1 MTANNLFSHGSAI
14 LKADFHLHTRR
25 DKEFKYNGADNRFV
39 ADYVEALEKAG
50 IRIGLIANHNK
61 FDLKE
66 YKALKAKASGKEI
79 FLLPGVELSITG
91 GNGGLHVLIAFNPD
105 EWITATDDFI
115 NKFLD
120 GVFAG
125 IANHGDSNTTCPKG
139 LNDILNILN
148 SEYQKDHFV
157 IFAHVEQSKGL
168 LKECNGTTI
177 STMIES
183 PHFKGSVLAV
193 QKLRTRDE
201 IPKLKKWIGYDLAR
215 VEGSDPKSIDK
226 IEKYKDKESY
236 IKIGEL
242 SFATVKY
249 ALSDHTGRVFD
260 STESISHGYVES
272 VKFTGGKLNGQTVVL
287 SPYLNTMIGIRGSGK
302 SSLLE
307 IIRWGLDLTAVED
320 SNYKNSL
327 VNNVLGSGGQISL
340 TVVDGHGK
348 EFEIRKINGES
359 SKILDSSGK
368 DITVSVST
376 ILRNPLYF
384 GQKDLSASKVGYE
397 VKLLD
402 KFVAGKIPDRKSDLT
417 GKIQKVAESIKLL
430 LNLEGIPDK
439 VNRLEEEN
447 RELEYKLKIFEEKG
461 LAEKLTKQTE
471 FGKDGVKL
479 DSFVEVGEQ
488 LADSLEEFL
497 SKECSLEDFDLS
509 DYKSKYNEELFA
521 RLQASIDTLKKHIFE
536 LRKMSATISGDVRSL
551 AAIRDEFTA
560 LSEQLKEEFA
570 EIKRSVNSE
579 NLDLDSFVNAKK
591 KIEVNKTEIEKLK
604 KVQKSDKS
612 IRNAISTAIREKNE
626 ILTEQFNA
634 YKTETDGINTSQNE
648 LTVNLTFKGDKANLA
663 EALKGLI
670 KGTGIREADV
680 KIKKLC
686 EEFPDSI
693 AIIDDLFLKDGSQ
706 LKSLLGNSDYEKL
719 AIRIRESYGDLLSV
733 ISENAIEILYHGKQL
748 KNHSIGQRASALILF
763 ILSQNQNDII
773 IIDQPEDDLDNQV
786 VYKEFIKVLKAKK
799 SSVQFIFATHNANIP
814 VLGDS
819 EKIISSEYEDDK
831 MTLSEGTIDTAATH
845 KKIIDIMEGGEEAF
859 QRRNTIYSS
868 WRNIV

>member
-25 DKEFKYNGADNRFV
+25 DKEFTYVGAGDRFV
-39 ADYVEALEKAG
+39 ADYVEALEKAA

-61 FDLKE
+61 FDLGE
-66 YKALKAKASGKEI
+66 FKALKAKANSKDI
-79 FLLPGVELSITG
+79 LLLPGVELSITG
-91 GNGGLHVLIAFNPD
+91 GSGGLHVLIAFNPAD
-105 EWITATDDFI
+105 WITTTDDFI

-120 GVFAG
+120 TVFG
-125 IANHGDSNTTCPKG
+125 SIPNREDSNITCRKD
-139 LNDILNILN
+139 LNDILDILN
-148 SEYQKDHFV
+148 GEYQKDHFV
-157 IFAHVEQSKGL
+157 IFAHVEQNKGL
-168 LKECNGTTI
+168 LKECNGTAI
-177 STMIES
+177 GTMIGS
-183 PHFKGSVLAV
+183 SHFKGSVLAV
-193 QKLRTRDE
+193 QKLRTRDN
-201 IPKLKKWIGYDLAR
+201 IRKLNQWIGYSLAR
-215 VEGSDPKSIDK
+215 VEGSDPKSIDH
-226 IEKYKDKESY
+226 IEKYKDTASY

-242 SFATVKY
+242 SFSAVKY
-249 ALSDHTGRVFD
+249 VLTDHSGRVFD
-260 STESISHGYVES
+260 SLELITHGYVES
-272 VKFTGGKLNGQTVVL
+272 VSFTGGKLNGQTIAL

-307 IIRWGLDLTAVED
+307 IIRWGLDLAAVED
-320 SNYKNSL
+320 SNYKESL
-327 VNNVLGSGGQISL
+327 INNVLGSGGQISL
-340 TVVDGHGK
+340 TVIDEHGK
-348 EFEIRKINGES
+348 KFEIRKINGES

-368 DITVSVST
+368 DIMVSVST
-376 ILRNPLYF
+376 IVRNPLYF

-402 KFVAGKIPDRKSDLT
+402 KFIAGKIPDRKSDLT
-417 GKIQKVAESIKLL
+417 EKIQKIAENIRLF

-479 DSFVEVGEQ
+479 DSFVKAGEQ
-488 LADSLEEFL
+488 LADSLEEFI
-497 SKECSLEDFDLS
+497 SEECSLENFDLLG
-509 DYKSKYNEELFA
+509 YNSKYNEELFT
-521 RLQASIDTLKKHIFE
+521 RLQASIGTLKKHISE
-536 LRKMSATISGDVRSL
+536 LRKMSTTISDDVRSL

-591 KIEVNKTEIEKLK
+591 KIEINKTEIEKLK
-604 KVQKSDKS
+604 KAQKSDKT
-612 IRNAISTAIREKNE
+612 ICNAISSAIRERNE
-626 ILTEQFNA
+626 ILAKQFNA
-634 YKTETDGINTSQNE
+634 YKTETDGINASQGE
-648 LTVNLTFKGDKANLA
+648 LTVNLTFKGDKANLT
-663 EALKGLI
+663 EALKALI

-686 EEFPDSI
+686 DKFPDSV
-693 AIIDDLFLKDGSQ
+693 AIIDDLFLKDGGE
-706 LKSLLGNSDYEKL
+706 LKSLLSNSDFEKL
-719 AIRIRESYGDLLSV
+719 ATKIREGYGDFLNV
-733 ISENAIEILYHGKQL
+733 ISGNAIEILYHGKQL

-763 ILSQNQNDII
+763 ILSQSQNDII

-786 VYKEFIKVLKAKK
+786 VYKEFIRALKEKK

-831 MTLSEGTIDTAATH
+831 MALSEGTIDTAATH

-859 QRRNTIYSS
+859 KRRNAIYSS
-868 WRNIV
+868 WSN

>member
-1 MTANNLFSHGSAI
+1 MTASNQFYHGSEI
-14 LKADFHLHTRR
+14 LKTDFHLHTRR
-25 DKEFKYNGADNRFV
+25 DKEFTYDGADDCFV
-39 ADYVEALEKAG
+39 TDYVEALDKAE
-50 IRIGLIANHNK
+50 IKIGMIANHNK
-61 FDLKE
+61 FDLGE
-66 YKALKAKASGKEI
+66 FKALKAKASSKGI
-79 FLLPGVELSITG
+79 LLLPGVELSITG
-91 GNGGLHVLIAFNPD
+91 GSGGLHILIAFNPD
-105 EWITATDDFI
+105 EWITAMDDFI

-120 GVFAG
+120 TVFG
-125 IANHGDSNTTCPKG
+125 STPNREDSNITCRKD
-139 LNDILNILN
+139 LNDVLDILNG
-148 SEYQKDHFV
+148 EYQKDHFV

-168 LKECNGTTI
+168 LNECNGTAI
-177 STMIES
+177 GTMIGS
-183 PHFKGSVLAV
+183 THFKGSVLAV
-193 QKLRTRDE
+193 QKLRTRDN
-201 IPKLKKWIGYDLAR
+201 IQKLNQWVGYDLAR
-215 VEGSDPKSIDK
+215 IEGSDPKSIDE
-226 IEKYKDKESY
+226 IEKYTDKESY

-242 SFATVKY
+242 SFAAVKY

-260 STESISHGYVES
+260 SIEPISHGYVES
-272 VKFTGGKLNGQTVVL
+272 VKFTGGKLDGQTVAL

-327 VNNVLGSGGQISL
+327 VSNVLGSGGQISL
-340 TVVDGHGK
+340 TVVDEHGK

-376 ILRNPLYF
+376 IVRNPLYF

-402 KFVAGKIPDRKSDLT
+402 KFVAGKVPDKKSDLT
-417 GKIQKVAESIKLL
+417 GKVQKITENIKLL

-471 FGKDGVKL
+471 FGKDSVKL
-479 DSFVEVGEQ
+479 DSIVEAGEQ
-488 LADSLEEFL
+488 LADSFEEFL
-497 SKECSLEDFDLS
+497 SEECSVEEFDLS
-509 DYKSKYNEELFA
+509 GYKSKYNKELFT
-521 RLQASIDTLKKHIFE
+521 RLQGAIDALKKHIAE
-536 LRKMSATISGDVRSL
+536 LRKMSAAISSDVKSL
-551 AAIRDEFTA
+551 AAIRDEFIA

-579 NLDLDSFVNAKK
+579 NLDLDSFVSAKK
-591 KIEVNKTEIEKLK
+591 KIEVNKTEIEKLRK
-604 KVQKSDKS
+604 AQKSDKT
-612 IRNAISTAIREKNE
+612 ICNAISSAIRERNE

-634 YKTETDGINTSQNE
+634 YKTETDGINASQGE
-648 LTVNLTFKGDKANLA
+648 LAVNLTFKGDKANLT
-663 EALKGLI
+663 EALRGLV

-686 EEFPDSI
+686 DKFPDSV
-693 AIIDDLFLKDGSQ
+693 AIIDDLFLKNGND
-706 LKSLLGNSDYEKL
+706 LKAILGNSDFEKL
-719 AIRIRESYGDLLSV
+719 ASKIREGYTAFIAV
-733 ISENAIEILYHGKQL
+733 VSENTIEILYHEKQL

-763 ILSQNQNDII
+763 ILSQSQNDII

-786 VYKEFIKVLKAKK
+786 VYKEFIKALKEKK
-799 SSVQFIFATHNANIP
+799 SSAQFIFATHNANIP

-859 QRRNTIYSS
+859 RRRNAIYSS
-868 WRNIV
+868 WGN